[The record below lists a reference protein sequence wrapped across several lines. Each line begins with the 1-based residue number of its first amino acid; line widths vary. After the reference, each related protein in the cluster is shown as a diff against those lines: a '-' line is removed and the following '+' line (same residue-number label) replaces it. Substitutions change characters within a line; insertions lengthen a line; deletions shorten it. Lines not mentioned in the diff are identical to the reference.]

1 MDFNYDYDAKGRAC
15 FGKNGM
21 VATSQKLASLAGLD
35 ILKKGGNAIDAAV
48 TMASCMTV
56 LEPTSNGL
64 GADAFAIVSFNGK
77 LYGLNS
83 SGLSPKSL
91 DINYLKEKNMKEIPK
106 WGFVPVMVPGAVK
119 AWIELSK
126 RFGKLPFKEL
136 LKPAIDYARFGY
148 PVANITVEM
157 WQRSYEIYKKN
168 LKTEE
173 FKAWFDTFAK
183 NKRAPRAGEIFK
195 CEDLARSLEKIAES
209 ETEDFYNGELADKID
224 AYSRKFGGFIRKED
238 LENHKAKWIDPISVS
253 YRGYDI
259 WELPPNSD
267 GIIALM
273 SLKLSNGFNF
283 DKKDN
288 ISRIHKEI
296 ESLKLAFAD
305 GKEYISDDRYM
316 KMKIEKLLDDKYLD
330 KRRALIG
337 ENAIYPEA
345 GDPDS
350 SSTIYLASADKDGN
364 MVSFIQSC
372 YQGFGSALVIP
383 ETGIALSNRGC
394 GFNLDENSPNCL
406 GGEKR
411 SFHTIIPGFIT
422 KNEKALGPFGVMGGF
437 MQPQG
442 HLQVISNMI
451 DMNMNPQEALNYPRW
466 QWTGGKSVLLENDF
480 DNEIIDGLK
489 TKGHDIKVMKDFT
502 SFGRGQIIIRN
513 EEDIYIGG
521 SEKRADGDVLAF

>member
-1 MDFNYDYDAKGRAC
+1 MDFNYDYNAKGRPC

-173 FKAWFDTFAK
+173 FKAWFDTFEIG
-183 NKRAPRAGEIFK
+183 RA
-195 CEDLARSLEKIAES
+195 
-209 ETEDFYNGELADKID
+209 
-224 AYSRKFGGFIRKED
+224 
-238 LENHKAKWIDPISVS
+238 
-253 YRGYDI
+253 
-259 WELPPNSD
+259 
-267 GIIALM
+267 
-273 SLKLSNGFNF
+273 
-283 DKKDN
+283 
-288 ISRIHKEI
+288 
-296 ESLKLAFAD
+296 
-305 GKEYISDDRYM
+305 
-316 KMKIEKLLDDKYLD
+316 
-330 KRRALIG
+330 
-337 ENAIYPEA
+337 
-345 GDPDS
+345 
-350 SSTIYLASADKDGN
+350 
-364 MVSFIQSC
+364 SC
-372 YQGFGSALVIP
+372 RERV
-383 ETGIALSNRGC
+383 
-394 GFNLDENSPNCL
+394 
-406 GGEKR
+406 
-411 SFHTIIPGFIT
+411 
-422 KNEKALGPFGVMGGF
+422 
-437 MQPQG
+437 
-442 HLQVISNMI
+442 
-451 DMNMNPQEALNYPRW
+451 
-466 QWTGGKSVLLENDF
+466 
-480 DNEIIDGLK
+480 
-489 TKGHDIKVMKDFT
+489 
-502 SFGRGQIIIRN
+502 
-513 EEDIYIGG
+513 
-521 SEKRADGDVLAF
+521 